1 MMKLQAPLA
10 LAARIMLALLFII
23 EGWTKIPNYAGT
35 AAYMEH
41 HGIPGALL
49 PLVIVT
55 ELGGGLLVALGYQT
69 RIAAFALAGFC
80 ALTALLFHGVLSDPN
95 EFIQFYKDI
104 AMAGGFLALAA
115 FGAGEWS
122 IDALITRSAGTG
134 VSSSVQEHR
143 G

>member
-1 MMKLQAPLA
+1 MKLQALA
-10 LAARIMLALLFII
+10 ALLARIMLALLFVI
-23 EGWTKIPNYAGT
+23 EGWSKIPNYSGT
-35 AAYMEH
+35 VEYMGH
-41 HGIPGALL
+41 YGVPGILL
-49 PLVIVT
+49 PLVIIT
-55 ELGGGLLVALGYQT
+55 ELGGGLLVAVGYQT

-80 ALTALLFHGVLSDPN
+80 VLTAMLFHGVLSDPN

-122 IDALITRSAGTG
+122 FDALFARQDVLG
-134 VSSSVQEHR
+134 SSSPMRGHR